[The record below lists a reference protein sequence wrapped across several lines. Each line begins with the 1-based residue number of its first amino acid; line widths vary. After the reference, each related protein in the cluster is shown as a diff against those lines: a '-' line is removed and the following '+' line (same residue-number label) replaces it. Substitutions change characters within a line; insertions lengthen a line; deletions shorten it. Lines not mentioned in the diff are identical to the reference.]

1 LIQFLT
7 DTKAHQ
13 VNQAN
18 LVKMGHQE
26 FLVLLDPKVNQELPE
41 LQDMKVSPAQRV
53 LEEMMAY
60 LEHQA
65 KMENRDYLDHL
76 VLKERFLI
84 IMPRL
89 QILINPITGR
99 QSNIKLM
106 YIISYIYHAA

>member
-1 LIQFLT
+1 
-7 DTKAHQ
+7 
-13 VNQAN
+13 
-18 LVKMGHQE
+18 
-26 FLVLLDPKVNQELPE
+26 
-41 LQDMKVSPAQRV
+41 MKVSPAQRV

-89 QILINPITGR
+89 QILIINPITDKT
-99 QSNIKLM
+99 SNIKLM
-106 YIISYIYHAA
+106 SITSYIIGIEFAD